1 MPNLA
6 MLSLMILLPLSALSP
21 LSAKA
26 SRGLPVENMPPQDY
40 YFDVLLDGKPI
51 GEHRFQF
58 EPVENG
64 YQLQSRADYLVKV
77 LLIPFYEYSHAS
89 DELWR
94 EGCVRHIQSTTD
106 DNGKDYHVQG
116 QQVEGEQEQAEN
128 AGGNFILAVNRE
140 TRSVSQPCVR
150 TFAYWN
156 PRLLDKSALLNSQTG
171 ELDPVTFAS
180 AGRTPLPW
188 SADQQATTYKLDT
201 PKGEIRLWYGDE
213 GSWLG
218 LESRLKGG
226 RTLLYQPPDVDG
238 GQP

>member
-26 SRGLPVENMPPQDY
+26 SSGLPVENMPPQDY

-58 EPVENG
+58 QPVENG

-116 QQVEGEQEQAEN
+116 QQVEGEQEQAERVLAECLDQRLDFSISMVRDGHLYTDSSAMN
-128 AGGNFILAVNRE
+128 HYLEGLRKAG
-140 TRSVSQPCVR
+140 VS
-150 TFAYWN
+150 
-156 PRLLDKSALLNSQTG
+156 
-171 ELDPVTFAS
+171 E
-180 AGRTPLPW
+180 
-188 SADQQATTYKLDT
+188 
-201 PKGEIRLWYGDE
+201 
-213 GSWLG
+213 
-218 LESRLKGG
+218 
-226 RTLLYQPPDVDG
+226 
-238 GQP
+238 